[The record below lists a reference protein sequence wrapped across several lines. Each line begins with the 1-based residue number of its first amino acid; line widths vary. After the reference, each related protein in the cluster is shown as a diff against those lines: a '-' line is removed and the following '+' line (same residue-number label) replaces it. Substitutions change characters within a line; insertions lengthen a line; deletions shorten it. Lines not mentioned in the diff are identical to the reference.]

1 MVTLSF
7 FYLDLDF
14 LFLHL
19 VGIIQ
24 IALSREHANLRNDS
38 EVPNVGVTE
47 DFTLREKNITNSL
60 AHEMTTDR
68 EGTEYEQS
76 NRNVGDYYGGALWD
90 IFRRQDLP
98 NLQDYLQKN
107 FREFQHVSQQ
117 GLQHVKICA
126 KILHVSSIC

>member
-38 EVPNVGVTE
+38 EVPNVTE

-126 KILHVSSIC
+126 KILHVSSICW